1 MEINFAAGEAGFYEA
16 QALQTIARYAADS
29 DPVASNEIQVIDA
42 LRAAGVTYTAR
53 SEFGALRERDDER
66 TGAAARSGARE
77 SFWRMLFGPSRR
89 ELRLS
94 EERRAALGRAER
106 AEQTSFDA
114 LAETARVARERDTA
128 LARIAELEQALAAA
142 GNDDSS

>member
-1 MEINFAAGEAGFYEA
+1 MEINFADGEAGFYEA

-29 DPVASNEIQVIDA
+29 DPVDSNEIQVIDA

-53 SEFGALRERDDER
+53 SEFGALRELDDEQ
-66 TGAAARSGARE
+66 TGAAPRTGVPE

-114 LAETARVARERDTA
+114 LAETARVARERDAA
-128 LARIAELEQALAAA
+128 LIRVAELEQALAAA
-142 GNDDSS
+142 GSDESR